1 MDEICNKLLTEIK
14 QKHEEELK
22 QRDDKIEELESK
34 TQELESELESE
45 KDGKEEVENE
55 RDSYYREKEELE
67 EQIREMTWKLE
78 NDIYD
83 DNFNECKYANGV
95 YGNCDLDCP
104 EWEGNIVDTVV
115 KINEDQKEKIKE
127 LYEENRKLK
136 SVLSRINPHFEC
148 DSEGDFDW
156 DTVISDG
163 GCIYEYVKLIK
174 LQNKLQNNG
183 LFNIKKETDKI
194 NSIDFTGSK
203 INDIFISEWDNPA
216 TTYDGKNTFN
226 GILNHNELSDYNLN
240 SNQSI
245 KKICEYYK
253 TSDQEIGISIT
264 LSTGGCVYL
273 TTWNLNIR
281 E

>member
-1 MDEICNKLLTEIK
+1 MDENCNKLITKIQDFVCELDEK
-14 QKHEEELK
+14 EEELK
-22 QRDDKIEELESK
+22 QRDDKI
-34 TQELESELESE
+34 QELESELESE
-45 KDGKEEVENE
+45 IEEKEEAENE
-55 RDSYYREKEELE
+55 RDSYYHEKVELE

-83 DNFNECKYANGV
+83 ANLNECKYANGV

-104 EWEGNIVDTVV
+104 EWEGDIVDTVV

-148 DSEGDFDW
+148 DSEGDSFDW
-156 DTVISDG
+156 DNGIES
-163 GCIYEYVKLIK
+163 GCIQEYVKLIK

-194 NSIDFTGSK
+194 NSIDFMGSK

-216 TTYDGKNTFN
+216 TTYTGKNTFN
-226 GILNHNELSDYNLN
+226 GILNYNELSDYNIN

-253 TSDQEIGISIT
+253 TSDQDIGISIT
-264 LSTGGCVYL
+264 LSNGGFVYL
-273 TTWNLNIR
+273 TTWNMNIR